1 MSPDVMLYIMTL
13 IYILKITKF
22 ELCISRK
29 RRELSKHAQVWL
41 LLRLKFA
48 IEWNIANVVL
58 RDLDLNI
65 QGQTFQV
72 AILTYRVWKTSICY
86 NCHQIESHAF
96 VNELTLR
103 MLYITTLT
111 YFLWSRILKCKY
123 LESGGS
129 YRKILDYDLI
139 AIDWDLDLNFRGNK
153 CETLTYLYDFYRE

>member
-1 MSPDVMLYIMTL
+1 MSPGVMLYITTL
-13 IYILKITKF
+13 IYILEITKF
-22 ELCISRK
+22 KMCISKK
-29 RRELSKHAQVWL
+29 RRELAKDVQVWL
-41 LLRLKFA
+41 LLRLKYA

-72 AILTYRVWKTSICY
+72 AILTYRGWKTSICH

-111 YFLWSRILKCKY
+111 YFLRSRILKFKY
-123 LESGGS
+123 LENGGS

-139 AIDWDLDLNFRGNK
+139 AIDWNLDLNFRDNK
-153 CETLTYLYDFYRE
+153 RETLTYLYDFYRE